1 MKPISRVLVLAAIA
15 ASLCASAAPA
25 ATPIALQVDLGDLPL
40 KVIHV
45 SESIPCSPGT
55 LELTYPKWLP
65 GEHGPTGPLTD
76 VAGLKI
82 VAGGKA
88 LPWRRDDVDLYTV
101 RVEVPAGARGVDVTF
116 DFILSSGTEGFSSA
130 ASFTENLALVSWNQ
144 VLVYP
149 NKAQSD
155 DLVFHATLTVPAN
168 WKIATALPRRGGV
181 GPRFDFE
188 PVSLTTL
195 VDSPVLAGRYLRTVE
210 LTPGQSPPMY
220 LDIACDGPDG
230 LAIDDA
236 QVDAYRRLVR
246 EAKTLFGAT
255 HFRDYHFL
263 CSLSEHIAHFGLE
276 HHESSDDRMYER
288 GFVDEDLR
296 ALHSNLLSHEL
307 VHSWNGKYRRP
318 AGLATGNFHDPMKG
332 EMLWVYEGLTQYLG
346 FVLAARSGVRSTQQT
361 LDYLALQAAYL
372 DARPGRTWRPLL
384 DTAVEAQ
391 RLYEAPEL
399 GDAWRRGTDFYNEG
413 LLTWLEADL
422 TIRRLTHDARSLDDF
437 CRVFHGSPSGPPQ
450 VVPYTFDD
458 VCDALNKVAPYDW
471 RGFWNQRLT
480 SLSPRAPMGGITDGG
495 WKVAFADS
503 EQKLLAALERA
514 SKEYVEEWFSIGIRV
529 LKEDGTIQDVLPG
542 SAAARAGIGPGVKL
556 VAVNGR
562 KWSKQVLR
570 DAIRATRKATTPLEL
585 ITLDGEFYS
594 THRLDWRGGE
604 RFPWLVRDT
613 AAPDRLGEILR
624 PHAK

>member
-1 MKPISRVLVLAAIA
+1 MKPIYRVLALAAMA

-40 KVIHV
+40 KLIHV
-45 SESIPCSPGT
+45 SESVPCSPGP

-65 GEHGPTGPLTD
+65 GEHGPTGPITD

-88 LPWRRDDVDLYTV
+88 LPWRRDDVDMYTV
-101 RVEVPAGARGVDVTF
+101 RVEVPAGASAVQVTF
-116 DFILSSGTEGFSSA
+116 EFILSSGTEGFSSA

-144 VLVYP
+144 VLLYP
-149 NKAQSD
+149 SKAQSD
-155 DLVFHATLTVPAN
+155 DLVFQASLTVPSG
-168 WKIATALPRRGGV
+168 WSIATALPRRGGG

-195 VDSPVLAGRYLRTVE
+195 VDSPVLAGRFLRTVE

-236 QVDAYRRLVR
+236 QVAAYRRLAR
-246 EAKTLFGAT
+246 EAKSLFGAT

-263 CSLSEHIAHFGLE
+263 CSLSEHVAHFGLE
-276 HHESSDDRMYER
+276 HHESSDDRMHER
-288 GFVDEDLR
+288 AFVDEDLR

-307 VHSWNGKYRRP
+307 THSWNGKYRRP

-332 EMLWVYEGLTQYLG
+332 ELLWVYEGLTQYVG
-346 FVLAARSGVRSTQQT
+346 FVLAARSGVRTMPQT
-361 LDYLALQAAYL
+361 FDNLALQAAYL

-391 RLYEAPEL
+391 FLYGASDL

-413 LLTWLEADL
+413 LLAWLEADV
-422 TIRRLTHDARSLDDF
+422 TIRRLTHDAKSLDDF
-437 CRVFHGSPSGPPQ
+437 CRAFYGPPSGPPK

-458 VCDALNKVAPYDW
+458 VCDALNRVAPNDW
-471 RGFWNQRLT
+471 RAFWNQRV
-480 SLSPRAPMGGITDGG
+480 SELSPRAPVGGITGGG
-495 WKVAFADS
+495 WKVAYADS
-503 EQKLLAALERA
+503 EQKLLASLERA
-514 SKEYVEEWFSIGIRV
+514 SRQYVEEWFSIGIHV
-529 LKEDGTIQDVLPG
+529 LTEDGLIQDVLPG
-542 SAAARAGIGPGVKL
+542 SSAAKAGIGPGVKL

-570 DAIRATRKATTPLEL
+570 DAIRATAKGTPLEL
-585 ITLDGEFYS
+585 TTLDGEFYR

-613 AAPDRLGEILR
+613 ASLDRLSQILR
-624 PHAK
+624 PHAR